1 MLLASGA
8 SPRPQSHGPT
18 CVYARP
24 ARRKRAGRLPVAAAT
39 GGRRAGLGRLGAD
52 RRVGPTLVV
61 ALVLLTSLFAI
72 LPAASAQPRAAEAF
86 VNPAIADLR
95 GVQPDDVS
103 APSATVR
110 PLMSEEAPVAASGP
124 FAADG
129 TLLAPRTGQPSPA
142 PLEMRLY
149 SVVHGDTLTGIAA
162 HFGLSMMTIW
172 WANTLTSKDQLHVGQ
187 VLRIPLVDGVLY
199 TAQEGDTVT
208 AVAARFHADPAAV
221 TTYNSLATGELTL
234 GQQVMIPNGV
244 GSSIAVAATAHP
256 TAKAASG
263 GTTGCTSCGFA
274 PLAWP
279 VPGGYISQGF
289 GCTGFPY
296 EPAFGNCAHYHYG
309 IDIAAPNGTPV
320 LAAAA
325 GTVTFAGWRDNDGGY
340 QVTISDGHDYYTGY
354 YHLSA
359 LLVHAGQHV
368 GRGQLI
374 ARVGSTGH
382 STGPHL
388 LFVVSIGPIL
398 AGGTAVNPLNYF

>member
-1 MLLASGA
+1 M
-8 SPRPQSHGPT
+8 
-18 CVYARP
+18 
-24 ARRKRAGRLPVAAAT
+24 RAGRRAVAAAA
-39 GGRRAGLGRLGAD
+39 GGGRAGLGRLGSD

-72 LPAASAQPRAAEAF
+72 LPAASAQPQAAAAF
-86 VNPAIADLR
+86 VNPGIADLR
-95 GVQPDDVS
+95 AAQPDELS

-110 PLMSEEAPVAASGP
+110 PVMSEEAPVAASGP

-129 TLLAPRTGQPSPA
+129 TLLAPLTVQPSQA
-142 PLEMRLY
+142 PLAMRLY

-221 TTYNSLATGELTL
+221 TSYNSLATGELTL

-244 GSSIAVAATAHP
+244 GSSIAVAAAAHP
-256 TAKAASG
+256 TAKAAAVS
-263 GTTGCTSCGFA
+263 GTTGCTGCGFA

-289 GCTGFPY
+289 GCTGFY
-296 EPAFGNCAHYHYG
+296 AEPPMGSCPHFHSG
-309 IDIAAPNGTPV
+309 IDIAAPVGTRIV
-320 LAAAA
+320 AAAA
-325 GTVTFAGWRDNDGGY
+325 GTVTFAGWKDNGGGY
-340 QVTISDGHDYYTGY
+340 QVWVSDGHGFYTS
-354 YHLSA
+354 YHHMSA
-359 LLVHAGQHV
+359 VLVRTGQQI

-374 ARVGSTGH
+374 GRVGMTGNA
-382 STGPHL
+382 TGPHCH
-388 LFVVSIGPIL
+388 FSVWIGPIW
-398 AGGTAVNPLNYF
+398 AGGHVVNPLDYF